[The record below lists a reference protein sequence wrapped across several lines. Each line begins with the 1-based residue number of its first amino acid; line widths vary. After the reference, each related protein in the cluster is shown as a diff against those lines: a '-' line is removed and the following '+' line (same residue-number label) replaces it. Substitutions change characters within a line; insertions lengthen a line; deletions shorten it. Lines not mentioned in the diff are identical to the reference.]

1 MARFNLGNFLNKE
14 VFNTREFKTVTNT
27 ITNFA
32 GKFVNFGSTMMSNML
47 KLSNNVSNWLGS
59 SYFPY
64 IILGVGGIVVL
75 WKLKII

>member
-27 ITNFA
+27 IGNYS
-32 GKFVNFGSTMMSNML
+32 GKILNFGSSMMSNML
-47 KLSNNVSNWLGS
+47 KLSNNLSNFMGT
-59 SYFPY
+59 SYFP
-64 IILGVGGIVVL
+64 ILLLSGVSLIVL